1 MKGATAF
8 VIYMTRFV
16 IFKETETVNPN
27 PSHRGSYTWE
37 DMPHLVQC
45 DQLEMEGDCST
56 MLVADWWY
64 NGRSVP
70 FEMGTLYGKGPAWS
84 EI

>member
-27 PSHRGSYTWE
+27 PSHTA
-37 DMPHLVQC
+37 
-45 DQLEMEGDCST
+45 MEVLT
-56 MLVADWWY
+56 H
-64 NGRSVP
+64 GRIYL
-70 FEMGTLYGKGPAWS
+70 T
-84 EI
+84 